1 MDMRKLTLALDA
13 LCVESFP
20 TGAGAGRGTVRGNFD
35 AAGEVGIRESDP
47 WTCADDHVSCGG
59 SCDPTCNRS
68 CEGCTSEPP
77 EYDG

>member
-1 MDMRKLTLALDA
+1 MRKLTLALDA
-13 LCVESFP
+13 LCVESFD
-20 TGAGAGRGTVRGNFD
+20 TGTGTGRGTVRGNSVD
-35 AAGEVGIRESDP
+35 AGEVGVIRASDP

-77 EYDG
+77 EYG

>member
-1 MDMRKLTLALDA
+1 MRKLTLALDA
-13 LCVESFP
+13 LCVESFD

-35 AAGEVGIRESDP
+35 DVGEVVVIRGSDP

-77 EYDG
+77 EYG